1 MGLPAASQRPRAA
14 SAALTDAMSTAAIAM
29 LTISLTA
36 ADWLSLLTHFMSLS
50 LLAVGGAITVAPDM
64 HRYLVDEAH
73 WLSDAQ
79 FTSSIA
85 LAQAAPGPNVLFI
98 ALMGWN
104 IGLNAAGGIALGPQ
118 AWGMALMGMA
128 ITMTGILL
136 PSTTLTFMAA
146 RWGHRNRE
154 LRAVRAF
161 KQGMAPIVIALLVS
175 TGWILAS
182 AHGNPK
188 TDWPL
193 WLLTAITALLVWR
206 TKVHLLW
213 LLGAGAV
220 LGGMGFV

>member
-1 MGLPAASQRPRAA
+1 MLDAV
-14 SAALTDAMSTAAIAM
+14 SAAIIDPTTTLVTTA

-64 HRYLVDEAH
+64 HRYLVDETH

-104 IGLNAAGGIALGPQ
+104 IGLNAAGGVAAGSQ
-118 AWGMALMGMA
+118 AWGMALTGVA
-128 ITMTGILL
+128 VTMTGILL

-193 WLLTAITALLVWR
+193 WLLTAISTLLVWR
-206 TKVHLLW
+206 TKIHLLW

-220 LGGMGFV
+220 LGGMGWV